1 MGGLK
6 NGPGLKTIADPV
18 SGEQVEVPG
27 VNGRG
32 LGHLL
37 SRLRAYLIL
46 DPLIFLW
53 TGICG
58 AISLSGSFFDRGGR
72 FQHAMAR
79 LWSRGIL
86 AVSFTPVTVEHAERL
101 RGPCVVAANHISA
114 FDIPVLYAEVPMQ
127 FRIVANKP
135 LFKIPFVG
143 WHLRRSGQIPIDRS
157 TMKTTI
163 KTLHVAV
170 EDLKQGLSVVI
181 FPEGGRSPSGRID
194 QFMNGAFYVAVKA
207 QAPVL
212 PVAII
217 GTYEVLPMNTYHIM
231 PRPLLLRV
239 GEPIPT
245 TGLTLRDLDTL
256 ADRVKAVIEEL
267 YYEKSVVTRPV
278 RSVEPVVHEL

>member
-1 MGGLK
+1 MKTLTDPTTGQQVAP
-6 NGPGLKTIADPV
+6 PGL
-18 SGEQVEVPG
+18 
-27 VNGRG
+27 NGHG
-32 LGHLL
+32 LRHSL
-37 SRLRAYLIL
+37 SRLRSYLIL

-58 AISLSGSFFDRGGR
+58 IISLTGSFFDPDGS

-79 LWSRGIL
+79 TWSRGIL
-86 AVSFTPVTVEHAERL
+86 AISGTRVTVENPERL
-101 RGPCVVAANHISA
+101 QGPCVVAANHLSA
-114 FDIPVLYAEVPMQ
+114 FDIPVLYAHVPMQ

-143 WHLRRSGQIPIDRS
+143 WHLRRSGQVPIDRS

-181 FPEGGRSPSGRID
+181 FPEGGRSLSG
-194 QFMNGAFYVAVKA
+194 QLQPFMNGAFYVAIKA

-212 PVAII
+212 PCAIL
-217 GTYEVLPMNTYHIM
+217 GTYEALPMNTFHIM
-231 PRPLLLRV
+231 PHPLKLRV

-245 TGLTLRDLDTL
+245 TGMTLRDVDAL
-256 ADRVKAVIEEL
+256 AAQVYSVIDRL
-267 YYEKSVVTRPV
+267 YYEESLVPRPA
-278 RSVEPVVHEL
+278 SPIASTPHEL

>member
-1 MGGLK
+1 MAGL
-6 NGPGLKTIADPV
+6 GLKTITDPV

-27 VNGRG
+27 ANGRG

-37 SRLRAYLIL
+37 SRLRSYFFTDLV
-46 DPLIFLW
+46 IFIW
-53 TGICG
+53 TAICG
-58 AISLSGSFFDRGGR
+58 AISLTGSWFDRDGS
-72 FQHAMAR
+72 FQHAMAK

-86 AVSFTPVTVEHAERL
+86 AVSFAPVTVEHPERL
-101 RGPCVVAANHISA
+101 QGPCVVAANHISA

-143 WHLRRSGQIPIDRS
+143 WHLQRSGQIPIDRS

-194 QFMNGAFYVAVKA
+194 KFMNGAFYVAIKA

-212 PVAII
+212 PVAIV
-217 GTYEVLPMNTYHIM
+217 GTYEVLPMNTFHIM
-231 PRPLLLRV
+231 PRPLLMRV
-239 GEPIPT
+239 GEAIPT
-245 TGLTLRDLDTL
+245 TGLTLRDVDGL

-267 YYEKSVVTRPV
+267 YYEKSVVTRPATV
-278 RSVEPVVHEL
+278 AEPVAHEL

>member
-1 MGGLK
+1 VK
-6 NGPGLKTIADPV
+6 NITDPV

-27 VNGRG
+27 ANGRG

-58 AISLSGSFFDRGGR
+58 AISLSGSLFDRAGR

-79 LWSRGIL
+79 TWSRAIL
-86 AVSFTPVTVEHAERL
+86 AMSGTPVEVEHAERL
-101 RGPCVVAANHISA
+101 QGPCVVAANHISA

-181 FPEGGRSPSGRID
+181 FPEGGRSPSGRV
-194 QFMNGAFYVAVKA
+194 QPFMNGAFYVAIKA

-212 PVAII
+212 PVAIV
-217 GTYEVLPMNTYHIM
+217 GAYEVLPMNTYHIM
-231 PRPLLLRV
+231 PRPLLMRV

-245 TGLTLRDLDTL
+245 AGLTLRDVDML
-256 ADRVKAVIEEL
+256 ADRVKAVIEDL
-267 YYEKSVVTRPV
+267 YYEKSVVMRPAKTIAAT
-278 RSVEPVVHEL
+278 EHAPLA

>member
-1 MGGLK
+1 MAGSRLRR
-6 NGPGLKTIADPV
+6 TITDPV

-27 VNGRG
+27 ANGHG
-32 LGHLL
+32 SGHFL
-37 SRLRAYLIL
+37 SRLRSYAFTDLV
-46 DPLIFLW
+46 IFAW
-53 TGICG
+53 TAICG
-58 AISLSGSFFDRGGR
+58 AISLTGSFFDRDGS
-72 FQHAMAR
+72 FQHAMAK

-86 AVSFTPVTVEHAERL
+86 AVSFTPVTVENPERL
-101 RGPCVVAANHISA
+101 VGPCVVAANHISA
-114 FDIPVLYAEVPMQ
+114 FDIPVLYTHLPMQ

-194 QFMNGAFYVAVKA
+194 KFMNGAFYVAIKA

-212 PVAII
+212 PVAIV
-217 GTYEVLPMNTYHIM
+217 GTYEVLPMNTFHIM
-231 PRPLLLRV
+231 PRPLLMRV
-239 GEPIPT
+239 GEAIPT
-245 TGLTLRDLDTL
+245 SGLTLRDVDTL
-256 ADRVKAVIEEL
+256 ADRVKAVIEEM
-267 YYEKSVVTRPV
+267 YYEKSVVARPAKLT
-278 RSVEPVVHEL
+278 EPVAHEL